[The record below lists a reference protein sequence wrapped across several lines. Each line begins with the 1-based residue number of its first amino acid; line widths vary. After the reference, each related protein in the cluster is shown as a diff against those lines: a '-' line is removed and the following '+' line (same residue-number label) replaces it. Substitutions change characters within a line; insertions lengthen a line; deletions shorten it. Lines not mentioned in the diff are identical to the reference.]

1 MKEGQGGGAGQA
13 RGGKPEMCLAG
24 GRQAVMEGFAGCGDG
39 GGLYPTTFN
48 PGDPFLCVLLEPP
61 EKVERWRSQ
70 FS

>member
-1 MKEGQGGGAGQA
+1 
-13 RGGKPEMCLAG
+13 MCLAG

-61 EKVERWRSQ
+61 EKDGAMEKPVLLVSL
-70 FS
+70 SY